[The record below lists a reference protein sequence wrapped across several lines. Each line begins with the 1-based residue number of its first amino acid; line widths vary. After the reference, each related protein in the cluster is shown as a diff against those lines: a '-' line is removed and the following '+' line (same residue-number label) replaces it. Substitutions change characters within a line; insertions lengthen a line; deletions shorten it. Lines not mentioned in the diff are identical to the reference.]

1 MSVPIGMGDRP
12 MAQPQH
18 VMRTVEPRD
27 ERMTAV
33 TFDPLD
39 DSIDVC
45 RSFGGILRR
54 KRSMKRQYVRSAA
67 VAVCIL
73 GQCTTDA
80 WSQASSPVRTQRM
93 VTHVPTNVSCTR
105 CDIRVKEGTIIGRD
119 DEDGALTSWPDV
131 VLGLRGGRYL
141 VAGGQG
147 EESVPRVFSA
157 RGEFERRI
165 GREGAGPGEFR
176 GIKAAFVW
184 HDSLFLFDRGNA
196 RMAVLSPAFA
206 VHRYSPAPTLV
217 YSADAMR
224 TGFALSGPIRDAQR
238 VGYPVHLFSQRG
250 EYLRPL
256 GDSAET
262 VTLRSGLR
270 PFVISRARDG
280 GVWTVPMWGG
290 YELRRW
296 SADGTLQSAFVVHSD
311 WYKSAAP
318 HESVTP
324 SSSPMAQ
331 ISRVYEAEDGLV
343 WVLALVADPAW
354 HRGLGPAVM
363 DERRVGYPIVDRSK
377 VFDAIVEI
385 IDPSAGRI
393 VARRRFDLPFQ
404 YVVRPG
410 EIGRY
415 DESGVD
421 GPRLHTVWLSL
432 SGR

>member
-1 MSVPIGMGDRP
+1 
-12 MAQPQH
+12 
-18 VMRTVEPRD
+18 
-27 ERMTAV
+27 
-33 TFDPLD
+33 
-39 DSIDVC
+39 
-45 RSFGGILRR
+45 
-54 KRSMKRQYVRSAA
+54 MKRQYIRSAA

-73 GQCTTDA
+73 VQSTADA
-80 WSQASSPVRTQRM
+80 WSQARSPVRAQRI

-105 CDIRVKEGTIIGRD
+105 CNIRVKEGTVIGRD

-141 VAGGQG
+141 VAGGRG

-196 RMAVLSPAFA
+196 RMAVLSPEFA
-206 VHRYSPAPTLV
+206 VHRHAPAPTQV
-217 YSADAMR
+217 HSVDAMSS
-224 TGFALSGPIRDAQR
+224 GFALSGPIRDAQR
-238 VGYPVHLFSQRG
+238 VGHPVHLFSQLG

-270 PFVISRARDG
+270 PFAIARARDG

-290 YELRRW
+290 YELKRW
-296 SADGTLQSAFVVHSD
+296 NPDGTLQAALVVHSD
-311 WYKSAAP
+311 WYKSAP
-318 HESVTP
+318 SQGSITP
-324 SSSPMAQ
+324 SSPPIAQ
-331 ISRVYEAEDGLV
+331 ISRIYEAEDGLV
-343 WVLALVADPAW
+343 WVLALVADPEW

-377 VFDAIVEI
+377 VFDAMIEVV
-385 IDPSAGRI
+385 DPSAGRI
-393 VARRRFDLPFQ
+393 VARHRLDLPFQ
-404 YVVRPG
+404 FVVRHG

-421 GPRLHTVWLSL
+421 GPRIHTVWMSL